1 MSAPQTI
8 TCPLCGATYAETE
21 GRGCRGGCPVSSG
34 CNLLACPRCGYEVPA
49 QTKLTR
55 WLSRWLGQAAPRV
68 GSTEGSGD
76 GAGTPPTPGGTT
88 AKS

>member
-55 WLSRWLGQAAPRV
+55 WLSRWLGQDAPRV

>member
-1 MSAPQTI
+1 MSAPPTI
-8 TCPLCGATYAETE
+8 TCPLCGATYAESE

-55 WLSRWLGQAAPRV
+55 WLAKWLGPDAPRV
-68 GSTEGSGD
+68 GPAEGSGD
-76 GAGTPPTPGGTT
+76 DAGTPLPPGGNEG
-88 AKS
+88 KS

>member
-55 WLSRWLGQAAPRV
+55 WLSRWFGPDAAGAGATEDSGDAAPTPAPP
-68 GSTEGSGD
+68 GKN
-76 GAGTPPTPGGTT
+76 AG
-88 AKS
+88 KL

>member
-1 MSAPQTI
+1 MSAPPAI
-8 TCPLCGATYAETE
+8 TCPMCGATYAETE

-55 WLSRWLGQAAPRV
+55 WLSKWFGQEAPRV
-68 GSTEGSGD
+68 GSTERSGD
-76 GAGTPPTPGGTT
+76 DAGTPRPPGGNEG
-88 AKS
+88 KS

>member
-1 MSAPQTI
+1 MNAPPAI

-49 QTKLTR
+49 QTRLTR
-55 WLSRWLGQAAPRV
+55 WLSKWFGQDAPRV
-68 GSTEGSGD
+68 GSTDGPGDDAATLPPSDENEG
-76 GAGTPPTPGGTT
+76 
-88 AKS
+88 KS